1 MCGLGG
7 EKNSAPI
14 LSLTVLV
21 NDYKNPNC
29 LYNIIVFSD
38 SRPLPDS
45 SESHATVERRG
56 KPRVAC
62 SYPATVRGHLPDGIR
77 FESRA
82 VLSNM
87 SASGMYFRT
96 QRKVQPG
103 QIVFVVVRMSTASLV
118 QESSPRLAA
127 FGQVVRMET
136 KVDGTY
142 GIALKLVNHRFL

>member
-1 MCGLGG
+1 M
-7 EKNSAPI
+7 S
-14 LSLTVLV
+14 V
-21 NDYKNPNC
+21 Y
-29 LYNIIVFSD
+29 SD

-45 SESHATVERRG
+45 HESRTTIERRV

-77 FESRA
+77 FEARA

-87 SASGMYFRT
+87 SASGMYLRT
-96 QRKVQPG
+96 QRKMQPG
-103 QIVFVVVRMSTASLV
+103 QTVFVIVRMSTASLV
-118 QESSPRLAA
+118 QESTPRLAA

>member
-1 MCGLGG
+1 M
-7 EKNSAPI
+7 
-14 LSLTVLV
+14 LSGSQPLTGS
-21 NDYKNPNC
+21 
-29 LYNIIVFSD
+29 SD
-38 SRPLPDS
+38 SRT
-45 SESHATVERRG
+45 TVERRG

-87 SASGMYFRT
+87 SASGMYLRT

-103 QIVFVVVRMSTASLV
+103 QIVFVVVRMSTASLA
-118 QESSPRLAA
+118 QESTPRLAA